1 MKDHLTLF
9 IKDKQAEGYSE
20 KEILNQ
26 IKKQFDSPEQLG
38 NQIIDE
44 NNEVETGTKT
54 RFIIIGT
61 ILIVLALPMFF
72 PTLGS
77 VPLAMLILIYS
88 YLVFTKNTYR
98 GYFYLRKTLI
108 KSKILL
114 NLLV

>member
-88 YLVFTKNTYR
+88 
-98 GYFYLRKTLI
+98 
-108 KSKILL
+108 
-114 NLLV
+114 